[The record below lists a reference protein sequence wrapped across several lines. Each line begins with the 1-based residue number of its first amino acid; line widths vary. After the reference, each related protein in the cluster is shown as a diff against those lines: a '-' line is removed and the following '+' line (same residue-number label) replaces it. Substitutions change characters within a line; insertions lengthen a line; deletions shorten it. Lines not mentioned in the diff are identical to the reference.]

1 LIGAESLLR
10 MTDPA
15 SARRVVAQDALEAVS
30 GCARLLFTNG
40 QTTEKTLAAVQQMA
54 CGLGYRA
61 SVFPHWGEL
70 TVRIEDD
77 SGSLY
82 DLSGA
87 EPAGVDLS
95 KVAATMR
102 VSDEVAAG
110 KCDVSAAKGAL
121 EAISCRPPI
130 RLLRFA
136 LMAAAGAA
144 ALGVVFGANHLLTL
158 ILIAVSAGTGA
169 CLRRWLAGK
178 SHNLFLQPFGA
189 ALLAGIIGAVAVRLQ
204 LSSFLRLVAV
214 CPCMVLVP
222 GPHLLNGA
230 LDLVRARIGLGIA
243 RVTYATLITLAI
255 CVGLILGLAIGHVN
269 LPASGT
275 SPPIPLAY
283 DMVAA
288 GVAVAAY
295 GAFFN
300 MPWRMLPI
308 PIAVGI
314 LAHASHWMAMA
325 WAGASVVTG
334 AFLACLLVSVIM
346 TPTANYLRL
355 PFAGLAFA
363 CVVSLIPGV
372 YIFRMV
378 AGAIDLATLGSEP
391 SGGLLDQV
399 AADGISACFIL
410 LAMALGLVLPKMGI
424 EHFATAKAR
433 AVR

>member
-1 LIGAESLLR
+1 MINPG
-10 MTDPA
+10 
-15 SARRVVAQDALEAVS
+15 SARRVDAQDALAVVS

-40 QTTEKTLAAVQQMA
+40 QTTEKTVAAVRQMA
-54 CGLGYRA
+54 WGLDYRA

-77 SGSLY
+77 SGSLQE
-82 DLSGA
+82 LSGV
-87 EPAGVDLS
+87 EPAGIDLS

-110 KCDVSAAKGAL
+110 ECDVLTAKGAL
-121 EAISCRPPI
+121 EAISRRPPVQ
-130 RLLRFA
+130 LFRFT

-144 ALGVVFGANHLLTL
+144 ALGVIFGASHWLTL

-178 SHNLFLQPFGA
+178 SHNLFVQPISA
-189 ALLAGIIGAVAVRLQ
+189 ALLAGIIGAVAARLQ
-204 LSSFLRLVAV
+204 LSSFLHLTAV

-255 CVGLILGLAIGHVN
+255 CVGLILGLAVGNVN
-269 LPASGT
+269 LPPSGM
-275 SPPIPLAY
+275 SRPIPLAY
-283 DMVAA
+283 DMSAA

-295 GAFFN
+295 AAFFN
-300 MPWRMLPI
+300 MAWRMLPI

-314 LAHASHWMAMA
+314 FAHAARWMAMA

-355 PFAGLAFA
+355 PFAGLTFA

-372 YIFRMV
+372 YMFRMV
-378 AGAIDLATLGSEP
+378 AGAIDLATLR
-391 SGGLLDQV
+391 SGPPQELLGQV
-399 AADGISACFIL
+399 AADGISAFFIL
-410 LAMALGLVLPKMGI
+410 LAMVLGLVLPKMGI
-424 EHFATAKAR
+424 EHFTTAKAR
-433 AVR
+433 VVS

>member
-1 LIGAESLLR
+1 
-10 MTDPA
+10 
-15 SARRVVAQDALEAVS
+15 
-30 GCARLLFTNG
+30 
-40 QTTEKTLAAVQQMA
+40 
-54 CGLGYRA
+54 
-61 SVFPHWGEL
+61 
-70 TVRIEDD
+70 
-77 SGSLY
+77 
-82 DLSGA
+82 
-87 EPAGVDLS
+87 
-95 KVAATMR
+95 MR
-102 VSDEVAAG
+102 VSNDVAAG
-110 KCDVSAAKGAL
+110 RCDVSTAKGAL
-121 EAISCRPPI
+121 EAISRRRAV

-144 ALGVVFGANHLLTL
+144 ALGVIFGANHLVTL

-214 CPCMVLVP
+214 CPSMVLVP

-243 RVTYATLITLAI
+243 RITYATVITLAI
-255 CVGLILGLAIGHVN
+255 CLGLILGLAMGHVN
-269 LPASGT
+269 LPASGI
-275 SPPIPLAY
+275 SPRIPLAY
-283 DMVAA
+283 DMLAA

-295 GAFFN
+295 AAFFN
-300 MPWRMLPI
+300 MPWSMLPV

-314 LAHASHWMAMA
+314 LVHASRWMAMA
-325 WAGASVVTG
+325 WTGASVVTG
-334 AFLACLLVSVIM
+334 AFLACLLVSAII

-378 AGAIDLATLGSEP
+378 AGAIDLVVLGSQP
-391 SGGLLDQV
+391 TAGLLDQV
-399 AADGISACFIL
+399 VADGISAFFIL
-410 LAMALGLVLPKMGI
+410 LAMVVGLVLPKMGI
-424 EHFATAKAR
+424 DHFAMAKAR
-433 AVR
+433 VVS

>member
-1 LIGAESLLR
+1 
-10 MTDPA
+10 
-15 SARRVVAQDALEAVS
+15 
-30 GCARLLFTNG
+30 
-40 QTTEKTLAAVQQMA
+40 MA

-61 SVFPHWGEL
+61 SLFPRWGEL

-77 SGSLY
+77 LGFVH
-82 DLSGA
+82 DLSKA

-95 KVAATMR
+95 KVAAAMR
-102 VSDEVAAG
+102 VSEEVAAG
-110 KCDVSAAKGAL
+110 KCDVAAAKGAL
-121 EAISCRPPI
+121 EAISRRPPVQ
-130 RLLRFA
+130 LPRFA

-144 ALGVVFGANHLLTL
+144 ALGVIFGANHLLTW
-158 ILIAVSAGTGA
+158 ILIAISAGTGA

-189 ALLAGIIGAVAVRLQ
+189 ALLAGILGAVAVRLQ
-204 LSSFLRLVAV
+204 LSFVLHLVAV

-230 LDLVRARIGLGIA
+230 LDLVRARIALGIA
-243 RVTYATLITLAI
+243 RIAYATLITLAI
-255 CVGLILGLAIGHVN
+255 CVGLILGLAAGKVN

-275 SPPIPLAY
+275 SSAIPLAY
-283 DMVAA
+283 DMLAA

-295 GAFFN
+295 GTFFN
-300 MPWRMLPI
+300 MPWSTLPI

-314 LAHASHWMAMA
+314 LAHACRWVAMA
-325 WAGASVVTG
+325 WAGTSIVTG
-334 AFLACLLVSVIM
+334 AFLACLLVSIIM

-378 AGAIDLATLGSEP
+378 AGAIELATQGSGP
-391 SGGLLDQV
+391 PDRLLDQV
-399 AADGISACFIL
+399 ATDGTSAFFVL
-410 LAMALGLVLPKMGI
+410 LAMVVGLVLPKMGI